1 MVATANLP
9 SVRTFPGWRVVG
21 AAFMCLF
28 TTAGLG
34 FYGLAVYLPVL
45 SREQGWSVS
54 SISRAVT
61 VFFVVGGV
69 AGVVVAR
76 LLARHDVRV
85 VVMGGALV
93 GAVALALLG
102 RVADEWH
109 VFVVY
114 ILLSI
119 GHTAAGLVP
128 VTTVVTRWF
137 HVRRSV
143 ALSVAST
150 GLSVGGMVLTPTVKW
165 LLDDRGLAAGA
176 PWLAAMWL
184 VGIVPA
190 TLLFLRDDPA
200 DAGFAPDGARLSD
213 GAPPAVLSVD
223 FAAAVRSRF
232 FIAVTVAYTFIFA
245 AQVGGIQ
252 HLVKLVEERSSTS
265 LAATATLVLAAS
277 SVVARLAGG
286 QLTMRLPM
294 LGFTVCCAVVQGAS
308 LLFIASFEVAG
319 GLMASIALFG
329 ATVGN
334 LLMLHPL
341 LVGAKF
347 GPRDYPRIFSRSQ
360 LIVFVGTAAGPSL
373 LGVLHDAAGDYLTA
387 YLVAG
392 TMSLVGAV
400 VLSRAGALSRA

>member
-1 MVATANLP
+1 MR
-9 SVRTFPGWRVVG
+9 SFPGWRVVG

-45 SREQGWSVS
+45 SREQGWSVG

-61 VFFVVGGV
+61 VFFVVGGL

-85 VVMGGALV
+85 VVTGGAV
-93 GAVALALLG
+93 IGAVALLLLG
-102 RVADEWH
+102 RVEEEWH
-109 VFVVY
+109 VFGVY
-114 ILLSI
+114 VLLSL

-143 ALSVAST
+143 ALSIAST

-176 PWLAAMWL
+176 PWLALIWL
-184 VGIVPA
+184 IGIVPA
-190 TLLFLRDDPA
+190 TLLFLRNDPA
-200 DAGFAPDGARLSD
+200 DVGFAPDGVRLTD
-213 GAPPAVLSVD
+213 GPAPTVHSVD
-223 FAAAVRSRF
+223 FAVAVRSRF
-232 FIAVTVAYTFIFA
+232 FIAVTIAYTFIFA

-252 HLVKLVEERSSTS
+252 HLVKLVEERSTAS
-265 LAATATLVLAAS
+265 LAATATLVLAGA
-277 SVVARLAGG
+277 SVVARLVGG

-294 LGFTVCCAVVQGAS
+294 LGFTVGCAALQGVS
-308 LLFIASFEVAG
+308 LMAIASFEVTG
-319 GLMASIALFG
+319 GLMVAIALFG

-341 LVGAKF
+341 LVGARF

-360 LIVFVGTAAGPSL
+360 LIVFVGTAAGPYV
-373 LGVLHDAAGDYLTA
+373 LGVLHDAAGDYLVA

-392 TMSLVGAV
+392 SMSLVGAA
-400 VLSRAGALSRA
+400 VLSRAGALSRP